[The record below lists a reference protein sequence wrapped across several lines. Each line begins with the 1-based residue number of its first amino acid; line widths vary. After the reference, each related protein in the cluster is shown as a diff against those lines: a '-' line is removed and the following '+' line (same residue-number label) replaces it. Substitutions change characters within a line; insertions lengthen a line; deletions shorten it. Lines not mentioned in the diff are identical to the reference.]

1 MSLIPGSGFVTLR
14 CASIALL
21 LLAGGC
27 IPVGWHRTDLTSP
40 FKRREQ
46 VKVWSRG
53 NVERWHAVVFS
64 RDSISGIPYTMP
76 LDCETC
82 RRSTALTEVDS
93 LRTAGPLGAL
103 VFMVVG
109 ATAVVYGLIHAK

>member
-1 MSLIPGSGFVTLR
+1 MSLIPSSGFVSAR

-21 LLAGGC
+21 LLAAGC

-64 RDSISGIPYTMP
+64 RDSISGIPYKMP
-76 LDCETC
+76 VDCDRC
-82 RRSTALTEVDS
+82 RRSVALTEVDS
-93 LRTAGPLGAL
+93 LRTASPLGFWVLMA
-103 VFMVVG
+103 VC
-109 ATAVVYGLIHAK
+109 ATGIVYGVIHAK